1 MGYEVLVF
9 QVGVVVLSGLIIF
22 SILYLAKMRRT
33 KTNAAWKQAATELG
47 LDFTPATRIFGKYRM
62 SGVIGKQLS
71 CSVWAN
77 TEPNG
82 QGGYTT
88 FMNYDVR
95 FSQPLN
101 LGLVVKREG
110 SILGK
115 IAKLS
120 GKQDIQT
127 NNHAFD
133 MAFTIKGTDEYKV
146 KEFLTPHI
154 QSKLLEARNVLNN
167 LVVSDDSVK
176 VTRMRGFIRKSEI
189 LVQNVKLLIQLAE
202 LIIPNEE
209 VDSIFEEI

>member
-9 QVGVVVLSGLIIF
+9 RVGVIVLCGLF
-22 SILYLAKMRRT
+22 FLSIYLIAKMRRT
-33 KTNAAWKQAATELG
+33 KTNDAWKQAATELG
-47 LDFTPATRIFGKYRM
+47 FNFTPPGIFGKYTM
-62 SGVIGKQLS
+62 SGMIGQQLS
-71 CSVWAN
+71 CMVWAH
-77 TEPNG
+77 TEP
-82 QGGYTT
+82 QGKSSTT
-88 FMNYDVR
+88 YMNYDVR

-110 SILGK
+110 AILGK

-154 QSKLLEARNVLNN
+154 QSKLLEARNVLKN
-167 LVVSDDSVK
+167 LEVSDDSVNS
-176 VTRMRGFIRKSEI
+176 TRMRGFIRKPEI

-202 LIIPNEE
+202 LINPNEE
-209 VDSIFEEI
+209 VDSIFKEI

>member
-1 MGYEVLVF
+1 MGDEVWYATI
-9 QVGVVVLSGLIIF
+9 VGVIVLSGLIIF

-33 KTNAAWKQAATELG
+33 KTNDAWKQAATELG
-47 LDFTPATRIFGKYRM
+47 FNFTPPGIFGKYTM
-62 SGVIGKQLS
+62 SGVIGQQLS
-71 CSVWAN
+71 CTVWAH
-77 TEPNG
+77 TES
-82 QGGYTT
+82 QGNRSTT
-88 FMNYDVR
+88 YMNYDVR

-110 SILGK
+110 AILGK

-133 MAFTIKGTDEYKV
+133 KAFTIKGTDEYKV

-189 LVQNVKLLIQLAE
+189 LVQNVKLLIKLAE

-209 VDSIFEEI
+209 VDSIFD

>member
-1 MGYEVLVF
+1 MGDEVWF
-9 QVGVVVLSGLIIF
+9 AIIVGVIVLSGLIIF
-22 SILYLAKMRRT
+22 SIFYLAKMRRT
-33 KTNAAWKQAATELG
+33 KTNAAWEQAATELG
-47 LDFTPATRIFGKYRM
+47 INFTPPGIFGKFTM
-62 SGVIGKQLS
+62 SGMIGQQLS
-71 CSVWAN
+71 CTVWAH
-77 TEPNG
+77 TEPQG
-82 QGGYTT
+82 QSSTT
-88 FMNYDVR
+88 YMNYDVR

-110 SILGK
+110 AILGK

-120 GKQDIQT
+120 GKQDIHT

-133 MAFTIKGTDEYKV
+133 RAFTIKGTDEYKV

-202 LIIPNEE
+202 LINPNEE
-209 VDSIFEEI
+209 VDSIFKEI

>member
-9 QVGVVVLSGLIIF
+9 RVGVIVLCGLF
-22 SILYLAKMRRT
+22 FLSIYLIAKMRRR
-33 KTNAAWKQAATELG
+33 KTNDAWKQAATELG
-47 LDFTPATRIFGKYRM
+47 FNFTPPGIFGKYTM
-62 SGVIGKQLS
+62 SGMIGQQLS
-71 CSVWAN
+71 CTVWAH
-77 TEPNG
+77 TEP
-82 QGGYTT
+82 QGKSSTT
-88 FMNYDVR
+88 YMNYDVR
-95 FSQPLN
+95 FFQPLN

-110 SILGK
+110 AILGK

-202 LIIPNEE
+202 LINPNEE
-209 VDSIFEEI
+209 VDSIFKEI

>member
-1 MGYEVLVF
+1 MGDEVWYATI
-9 QVGVVVLSGLIIF
+9 VGVIVLGGLCIF

-33 KTNAAWKQAATELG
+33 KTNDAWKQAATELG
-47 LDFTPATRIFGKYRM
+47 FNFTPPGIFGKYTM
-62 SGVIGKQLS
+62 SGMIGQQLS
-71 CSVWAN
+71 CTVWAH
-77 TEPNG
+77 TEP
-82 QGGYTT
+82 QGKSSTT
-88 FMNYDVR
+88 YMNYDVR

-110 SILGK
+110 AILGK

-202 LIIPNEE
+202 LINPNEE
-209 VDSIFEEI
+209 VDSIFKEI

>member
-9 QVGVVVLSGLIIF
+9 RVGVIVLCGLF
-22 SILYLAKMRRT
+22 FLSIYLIAKMRRT
-33 KTNAAWKQAATELG
+33 KTNDAWKQAATELG
-47 LDFTPATRIFGKYRM
+47 FNFTPPGIFGKYTM
-62 SGVIGKQLS
+62 SGMIGQQLS
-71 CSVWAN
+71 CTVWAH
-77 TEPNG
+77 TEP
-82 QGGYTT
+82 QGKSSTT
-88 FMNYDVR
+88 YMNYDVR
-95 FSQPLN
+95 FFQPLN

-110 SILGK
+110 AILGK

-120 GKQDIQT
+120 GKQDIHT

-133 MAFTIKGTDEYKV
+133 RAFTIKGTDEYKV

-202 LIIPNEE
+202 LINPNEE
-209 VDSIFEEI
+209 VDSIFKVI

>member
-1 MGYEVLVF
+1 MGEEVWF
-9 QVGVVVLSGLIIF
+9 AIIVGVIVLSGLIIF
-22 SILYLAKMRRT
+22 SIFYLAKMRRT
-33 KTNAAWKQAATELG
+33 KTNDAWKQAATELG
-47 LDFTPATRIFGKYRM
+47 FNFTPPGIFGKYTM
-62 SGVIGKQLS
+62 SGMIGQQLS
-71 CSVWAN
+71 CTVWAH
-77 TEPNG
+77 TEP
-82 QGGYTT
+82 QGKSSTT
-88 FMNYDVR
+88 YMNYDVR

-110 SILGK
+110 AILGK

-176 VTRMRGFIRKSEI
+176 VTHMRGFIRKSEI

-202 LIIPNEE
+202 LINPKAGVI
-209 VDSIFEEI
+209 V

>member
-1 MGYEVLVF
+1 MGDEVWF
-9 QVGVVVLSGLIIF
+9 AIIVGVIVLSGLIIF
-22 SILYLAKMRRT
+22 SIFYLAKMRRT
-33 KTNAAWKQAATELG
+33 KTNAAWEQAATELG
-47 LDFTPATRIFGKYRM
+47 INFTPPGIFGKFTM
-62 SGVIGKQLS
+62 SGMIGQQLS
-71 CSVWAN
+71 CTVWAH
-77 TEPNG
+77 TEPQG
-82 QGGYTT
+82 QSSTT
-88 FMNYDVR
+88 YMNYDVR

-110 SILGK
+110 AILGK

-154 QSKLLEARNVLNN
+154 QSKFLEVRNVLKN
-167 LVVSDDSVK
+167 LEVSDDSVK

-202 LIIPNEE
+202 LINPNEE
-209 VDSIFEEI
+209 VDSIFKEI

>member
-9 QVGVVVLSGLIIF
+9 RVGVIVLCGLF
-22 SILYLAKMRRT
+22 FLSIYLIAKMRRT
-33 KTNAAWKQAATELG
+33 KTNDAWKQAATELG
-47 LDFTPATRIFGKYRM
+47 FNFTPPGIFGKYTM
-62 SGVIGKQLS
+62 SGMIGQQLS
-71 CSVWAN
+71 CTVWAH
-77 TEPNG
+77 TEP
-82 QGGYTT
+82 QGNRSTT
-88 FMNYDVR
+88 YMNYDVS

-110 SILGK
+110 AILGK

-120 GKQDIQT
+120 GKQDIHT

-133 MAFTIKGTDEYKV
+133 RAFTIKGTDEYKV
-146 KEFLTPHI
+146 KEFLTAHI

-202 LIIPNEE
+202 LINPNEE
-209 VDSIFEEI
+209 VDSIFKEI